1 MRANFQITQISVTA
15 TSTLEL
21 VLFSLSNFAA
31 LTAQRIPFWDKI
43 NRTKCCQGICGKHGQ
58 TTVASIKTW
67 RGSPAEPPQ
76 PLTAAKA
83 NTDSRSEAIIIFPSI
98 HSRCETVNRS
108 VQPEKNKNRD
118 VRKLSETIQGACAIP
133 REMSDAPKSP
143 DDDEAL
149 ASICAKTRKS
159 LIARLDNWEDQK
171 TWDEFYQ
178 TYWKLIYAVAIK
190 AGLRSDEA
198 FDCVQETILSIAKQ
212 SKKKLYDPEQ
222 GSFKSWLMN
231 MTRWRI
237 NDQFRKRK
245 KDTAS
250 AGGEWDDERKTAV
263 IDRFEDPNGMQ
274 LDRVWD
280 NEWRRNM
287 ADAALARVKAQVSP
301 KQYQI
306 FDYYVLREW
315 DATKVQKHL
324 GVSMA
329 QVYLAKHRVG
339 SVLKKELEKLRQDG
353 D

>member
-1 MRANFQITQISVTA
+1 MLPPVKLGETRRGDCA
-15 TSTLEL
+15 TEW
-21 VLFSLSNFAA
+21 AM
-31 LTAQRIPFWDKI
+31 
-43 NRTKCCQGICGKHGQ
+43 
-58 TTVASIKTW
+58 
-67 RGSPAEPPQ
+67 
-76 PLTAAKA
+76 
-83 NTDSRSEAIIIFPSI
+83 SEA
-98 HSRCETVNRS
+98 EKD
-108 VQPEKNKNRD
+108 PER
-118 VRKLSETIQGACAIP
+118 
-133 REMSDAPKSP
+133 
-143 DDDEAL
+143 DEAL
-149 ASICAKTRKS
+149 AAICAKTRKS

-178 TYWKLIYAVAIK
+178 TYWKLIYAVAVK

-245 KDTAS
+245 KDTAMS
-250 AGGEWDDERKTAV
+250 GGDWDDERKTAV

-280 NEWRRNM
+280 TEWRRNM

-315 DATKVQKHL
+315 EAGKVQKHL

-353 D
+353 E